1 MEQSCIWMIHLGISA
16 GNNPPDEINVIVEIP
31 SGSSVKYE
39 LDKSSGA
46 VFVDRFLSTATH
58 YPFNYGFIPQ
68 TREADG
74 DPLDVLVLSQLS
86 VYPNC
91 VIRSRPIGLLLTRDE
106 KGRDAKVIAAP
117 AKNIDPYY
125 QEMEDLAQIPD
136 FMRNQI
142 EHFFKHYKELE
153 PTKFV
158 KIAGW
163 ESREEAKKRIIAA
176 VRRFQNSSEGGR
188 ARVSENAR

>member
-1 MEQSCIWMIHLGISA
+1 MTRLAEVPSGED
-16 GNNPPDEINVIVEIP
+16 PPESINVIVEIP

-39 LDKSSGA
+39 VDKETGV

-68 TREADG
+68 TREEDG
-74 DPLDVLVLSQLS
+74 DPLDVLVLTQLS
-86 VYPNC
+86 VYPNS
-91 VIRSRPIGLLLTRDE
+91 VIRSRPIGLLLTEDE
-106 KGRDAKVIAAP
+106 HGQDAKIIAAP
-117 AKNIDPYY
+117 AKSIDPYY
-125 QEMEDLAQIPD
+125 EDIDDLEQIPM

-158 KIAGW
+158 KIVRW
-163 ESREEAKKRIIAA
+163 EPKEAAKKRIKTAISRFEKAEKNRA
-176 VRRFQNSSEGGR
+176 VASEP
-188 ARVSENAR
+188 

>member
-1 MEQSCIWMIHLGISA
+1 MTIFDQVPA
-16 GNNPPDEINVIVEIP
+16 GDDPPESINAVVEIP

-39 LDKSSGA
+39 VDKETGV

-68 TREADG
+68 TREEDG
-74 DPLDVLVLSQLS
+74 DPLDVLVLTQLS
-86 VYPNC
+86 VYPNS
-91 VIRSRPIGLLLTRDE
+91 VIRSRPVGLLLTEDE
-106 KGRDAKVIAAP
+106 HGQDAKIIAAP
-117 AKNIDPYY
+117 AKTIDPYY
-125 QEMEDLAQIPD
+125 QDIEDLEQIPR

-158 KIAGW
+158 KIVRW
-163 ESREEAKKRIIAA
+163 ESKESAKKRIREAMSL
-176 VRRFQNSSEGGR
+176 FQKSQK
-188 ARVSENAR
+188 

>member
-1 MEQSCIWMIHLGISA
+1 MSHLEITA
-16 GNNPPDEINVIVEIP
+16 GNKPPDEINVIVEIP

-39 LDKSSGA
+39 VDKRTGA

-86 VYPNC
+86 VYPNS
-91 VIRSRPIGLLLTRDE
+91 VIRSRPVGLLLTRDE

-163 ESREEAKKRIIAA
+163 ESREAAKRRIVAA
-176 VRRFQNSSEGGR
+176 VRRFNSSPEGHR
-188 ARVSENAR
+188 ARASDTAPVK

>member
-1 MEQSCIWMIHLGISA
+1 MTIFDQVPA
-16 GNNPPDEINVIVEIP
+16 GDDPPESINVVVEIP

-39 LDKSSGA
+39 VDRETGA

-68 TREADG
+68 TREEDG
-74 DPLDVLVLSQLS
+74 DPLDVLVLTQLS
-86 VYPNC
+86 VYPNS
-91 VIRSRPIGLLLTRDE
+91 VIRSRPIGLLLTEDE
-106 KGRDAKVIAAP
+106 HGRDAKIIAAP

-125 QEMEDLAQIPD
+125 QEIEDLEQIPR

-158 KIAGW
+158 KIVRW
-163 ESREEAKKRIIAA
+163 ESKDAAKKRIKRAMSL
-176 VRRFQNSSEGGR
+176 FQKRHR
-188 ARVSENAR
+188 ASTRD